1 MSQEK
6 LGQGS
11 AAFDEGVIFN
21 RRYRVLRRIRAGG
34 MGAIYEVVHVET
46 RRRRALKVMLPS
58 LLIDAA
64 QRARFQREA
73 TITAGIRCEYL
84 VDVFD
89 AGVDADTGRPFMVME
104 LFEGADL
111 ADHLKERGG
120 PLPPAEVLI
129 LLGQAAVALDNTH
142 VAGIVHLDIKPR
154 NLFVSQRDDGS
165 PRLKVLDFGLAAWV
179 SALAAEGTGSHRAG
193 TPLYMAPEQLGT
205 GEPIGPAAD
214 LYALAHV
221 AYQMLVGTSYWDDDR
236 ARMTNVFA
244 LRTIL
249 EWGPAEPATLRAAR
263 LGVTLPPAF
272 DAWFARAAAP
282 RPADRFTHASTMIV
296 ALAEALGEAL
306 PELSGPLSAPAP
318 ASSPYSNP
326 LRGPPSAAEI
336 PPTTTPSV
344 PSPPPEAARR
354 PPARR
359 WTRTLVVASSAL
371 LLGVTGA
378 LIARQLGD
386 EPRAAAEP
394 RHRPATAEVAAPRC
408 VPGASVRTTG
418 R

>member
-1 MSQEK
+1 MAPSAMSQP
-6 LGQGS
+6 S

-21 RRYRVLRRIRAGG
+21 RRYRILRKIRAGG

-46 RRRRALKVMLPS
+46 RRRRALKVMLPR
-58 LLIDAA
+58 LLMEPAE
-64 QRARFQREA
+64 RARFQREA
-73 TITAGIRCEYL
+73 TITAGVRCEYL

-89 AGVDADTGRPFMVME
+89 AGVDADTGRPFLVME

-120 PLPPAEVLI
+120 PLPPAEALT

-142 VAGIVHLDIKPR
+142 VAGIVHLDIKPA

-179 SALAAEGTGSHRAG
+179 ATLADEQAGAHRGG
-193 TPLYMAPEQLGT
+193 TPLSMAPEQLRA

-214 LYALAHV
+214 LYALAHT
-221 AYQMLVGTSYWDDDR
+221 AYQMLVGASYWEDDR
-236 ARMTNVFA
+236 PRMTNVFA
-244 LRTIL
+244 LRTVL

-263 LGVTLPPAF
+263 LGVALPPAF

-282 RPADRFTHASTMIV
+282 RPADRFAHASTMIV
-296 ALAEALGEAL
+296 ALAEALGEAI

-318 ASSPYSNP
+318 ASSPYSVP
-326 LRGPPSAAEI
+326 PRGLPSAAEI
-336 PPTTTPSV
+336 PPTTTPTL
-344 PSPPPEAARR
+344 PRSPDRGDAPPRARA
-354 PPARR
+354 PLDAGARGG
-359 WTRTLVVASSAL
+359 
-371 LLGVTGA
+371 LLGVRAG
-378 LIARQLGD
+378 RHRRPD
-386 EPRAAAEP
+386 RAAAP
-394 RHRPATAEVAAPRC
+394 RRAAPRPPPRWPLAAC
-408 VPGASVRTTG
+408 PREPPRPT